1 MSSQNIC
8 FLAEIRKNVNLA
20 TPYLELGPVVQ
31 SIVSLISLLVT
42 NMLTV
47 IAKVFSN
54 TLIAIKATYIFFS
67 KKYQF
72 ICHISR

>member
-42 NMLTV
+42 N
-47 IAKVFSN
+47 IFK
-54 TLIAIKATYIFFS
+54 YIDYNKSYLHFFQQ
-67 KKYQF
+67 K
-72 ICHISR
+72 ISIYLPYF